1 MGELAFVP
9 KMTIASRE
17 PMSAHFSFVL
27 GNIALIFLFLRHL
40 ILAALRLASLLD
52 AAGYKGSDC
61 SSTSGERLLAKGGL
75 SRYKGGGLE
84 GLRSWVKRLS
94 HE

>member
-27 GNIALIFLFLRHL
+27 GDIALIFLFLRHL
-40 ILAALRLASLLD
+40 ILAALSLASLLD
-52 AAGYKGSDC
+52 VAGYKGSDC

-84 GLRSWVKRLS
+84 GLCSWVKRLS